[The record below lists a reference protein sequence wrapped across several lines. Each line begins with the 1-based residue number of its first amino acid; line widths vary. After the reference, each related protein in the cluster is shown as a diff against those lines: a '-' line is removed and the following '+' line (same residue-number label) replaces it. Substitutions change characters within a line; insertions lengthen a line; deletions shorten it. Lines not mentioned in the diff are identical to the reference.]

1 MGRLCYIWR
10 VRKKHGSRALA
21 HQVGHV
27 CHSQGQEKDGPTM
40 LREAMWAQ
48 DVDLTRL
55 LVEYGADA
63 TMSDRNQLTPLG
75 C

>member
-1 MGRLCYIWR
+1 
-10 VRKKHGSRALA
+10 
-21 HQVGHV
+21 
-27 CHSQGQEKDGPTM
+27 M

-63 TMSDRNQLTPLG
+63 TMSDRNQLTPLHVVARRG
-75 C
+75 SVVAH